1 MRILHKKAVRFTFLL
16 HRWLGITLGL
26 MMSVWCLSGIVMLWK
41 AWPQPDETH
50 VRMAHETISLRGTLQ
65 LPQLT
70 GRYRNFRL
78 LMVHGVPLLQARS
91 EQGDVQSFNLR
102 NGIPFHFSPDDLLG
116 DVKRYASLAGEDG
129 IPHFQGLRQDDQWI
143 LNTPEHR
150 SGLYRYEIEG
160 PSRRLLY
167 LSPSSGDI
175 MQETTQET
183 RFWAWIGAIPH
194 WLYPSLLKRHQTLW
208 VDTLTV
214 LSGLGIFLTALG
226 LWIGWRRFRT
236 GRHLSPYQRL
246 HRVHHLGGLIFGV
259 VLLSWITTGF
269 LTMNPAGLM
278 ARGET
283 PQWVTRM
290 TEPVEMSA
298 LAPLILALQAHSE
311 HGYRT
316 IDIGMQNHEIVL
328 NAVDDA
334 GAFERLNEHLGPAP
348 LTEGNLTRSFRE
360 RGLHVQI
367 ERLTVEDAYYFSSHF
382 KKRSLPVFRIIG
394 PEAMRLY
401 LDGHTGAALLLID
414 PAARASRWMIYGPH
428 DLDFFSWLRRPLAR
442 LLFVLPLLLGATT
455 LCLAGFMIGMKRVAQ
470 TLKNASRES
479 IRREQRSTKQIGR

>member
-1 MRILHKKAVRFTFLL
+1 
-16 HRWLGITLGL
+16 
-26 MMSVWCLSGIVMLWK
+26 
-41 AWPQPDETH
+41 
-50 VRMAHETISLRGTLQ
+50 
-65 LPQLT
+65 
-70 GRYRNFRL
+70 
-78 LMVHGVPLLQARS
+78 
-91 EQGDVQSFNLR
+91 
-102 NGIPFHFSPDDLLG
+102 
-116 DVKRYASLAGEDG
+116 
-129 IPHFQGLRQDDQWI
+129 
-143 LNTPEHR
+143 
-150 SGLYRYEIEG
+150 
-160 PSRRLLY
+160 
-167 LSPSSGDI
+167 
-175 MQETTQET
+175 
-183 RFWAWIGAIPH
+183 
-194 WLYPSLLKRHQTLW
+194 
-208 VDTLTV
+208 
-214 LSGLGIFLTALG
+214 
-226 LWIGWRRFRT
+226 
-236 GRHLSPYQRL
+236 
-246 HRVHHLGGLIFGV
+246 
-259 VLLSWITTGF
+259 
-269 LTMNPAGLM
+269 M